1 LNVRVLVTGAGGQL
15 GVELAAAFTRAG
27 HAVTAAMRADLDVG
41 DRDAVLGTITTLR
54 PDAVVHAAAW
64 TAVDD
69 CEADPDRAWRVNALG
84 CRHVADGC
92 RRVSAHLCSVS
103 TDYVFDGESADPY
116 TEWDRTN
123 PLSAY
128 GRSKEAGEREVL
140 ALAPGASV
148 VRTSWLAGAGGPNF
162 VRTMLRLAA
171 GTGEVRVVDD
181 QRGCPTF
188 AADLASSIVG
198 LVSCRLPGVFHVTN
212 QGATTWWGLARA
224 TFALAGADQDR
235 VVPIRTAELDP
246 PRAAQR
252 PVNAVLDNAALRL
265 SGLPMLADHHEPLER
280 LVRALAPVA

>member
-1 LNVRVLVTGAGGQL
+1 VRVLVTGAGGQL
-15 GVELAAAFTRAG
+15 GVELVAAFTRAG
-27 HAVTAAMRADLDVG
+27 HAVTAAAHTDLDVG
-41 DRDAVLGTITTLR
+41 DRDAVLGTITGLR

-69 CEADPDRAWRVNALG
+69 CESDPDRAWRVNALG

-92 RRVSAHLCSVS
+92 RRVSAHLCAVS
-103 TDYVFDGESADPY
+103 TDYVFDGASADPY

-123 PLSAY
+123 PLSVY
-128 GRSKEAGEREVL
+128 GRSKEAGEREVVT
-140 ALAPGASV
+140 LAPGACV

-188 AADLASSIVG
+188 AADLAPAIVR
-198 LVSCRLPGVFHVTN
+198 LVSSRLPGVFHVTN

-235 VVPIRTAELDP
+235 VIPISTAELVP
-246 PRAAQR
+246 ARAARR

-265 SGLPMLADHHEPLER
+265 AGLPLLADHHEPLER
-280 LVRALAPVA
+280 LVRSLAPVA